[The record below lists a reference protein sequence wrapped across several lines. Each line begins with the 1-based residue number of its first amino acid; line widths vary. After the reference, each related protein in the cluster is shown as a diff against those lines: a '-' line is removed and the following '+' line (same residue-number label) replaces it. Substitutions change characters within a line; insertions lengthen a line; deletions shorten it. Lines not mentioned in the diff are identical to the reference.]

1 MGPRCGST
9 SRLYEIHGSSACPGV
24 RASITSSVPA
34 CFKNKKFLCG
44 RPLAEL
50 NVVCTFIL
58 QSNYLDYL
66 GQIPFFLTV
75 LQLYSRITIHACTA
89 SIINCTWVDSEFRQL
104 AINRSEGIALLF
116 YFRSWGN
123 GFRYV
128 TTLCCTNYS
137 MLYWLI
143 LELYLVQG

>member
-1 MGPRCGST
+1 FFPYASSRFCFELMGPRCGST
-9 SRLYEIHGSSACPGV
+9 SRLYEIHGSSACPGI

-34 CFKNKKFLCG
+34 CFKNKKFLCE

-75 LQLYSRITIHACTA
+75 LQLDSRIRIHACTA
-89 SIINCTWVDSEFRQL
+89 SIVNCT
-104 AINRSEGIALLF
+104 
-116 YFRSWGN
+116 
-123 GFRYV
+123 
-128 TTLCCTNYS
+128 
-137 MLYWLI
+137 
-143 LELYLVQG
+143 